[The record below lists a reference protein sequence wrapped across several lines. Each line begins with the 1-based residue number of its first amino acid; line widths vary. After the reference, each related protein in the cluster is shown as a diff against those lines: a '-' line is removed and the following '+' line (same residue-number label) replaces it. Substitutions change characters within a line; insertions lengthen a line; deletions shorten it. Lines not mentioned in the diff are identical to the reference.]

1 MFYFLHGEDKEG
13 ARKKAHELIDSLTKK
28 RPNAAFFKVDGENF
42 SLGKLE
48 EMIGGQGLFE
58 NKQIVFFDNVLEDKE
73 TKGAILEKIKEIAE
87 SPNAFVFLEGKTD
100 KATVVKMEKSA
111 EKVQEFGVAKN
122 SGVGKESKEKFNT
135 FSLADV
141 FGRRDKKNLWMLYQ
155 EALSQGVAPEEI
167 NGVLFWQLKSM
178 IVASKSKSVDESG
191 LKPYVFQKSKSF
203 ARNYSEE
210 EMKKLSSALVSVYH
224 DSRRGI
230 HDFDIALE
238 RFVLNI

>member
-1 MFYFLHGEDKEG
+1 MFYFLHGEDKDK
-13 ARKKAHELIDSLTKK
+13 ARKKAHELIDGLVKK
-28 RPNAAFFKVDGENF
+28 RPNASFFKADSENF

-58 NKQIVFFDNVLEDKE
+58 SKQIVFLDNILEDKE
-73 TKGAILEKIKEIAE
+73 IKETVLDKIKEIKE
-87 SPNAFVFLEGKTD
+87 SPNAFVFLERKAD
-100 KATVVKMEKSA
+100 KATLGRMEKSA
-111 EKVQEFGVAKN
+111 EKVQAFELSKSSA
-122 SGVGKESKEKFNT
+122 STKESKEKFNT

-141 FGRRDKKNLWMLYQ
+141 FGRRDKKNLWVLYQ

-178 IVASKSKSVDESG
+178 IVANKSKSADVSG

-230 HDFDIALE
+230 HDFEIALE
-238 RFVLNI
+238 RFILDI

>member
-1 MFYFLHGEDKEG
+1 MFYFLYGEDKDG
-13 ARKKAHELIDSLTKK
+13 ARKKAHELIDSLIKK
-28 RPNAAFFKVDGENF
+28 RPNASFFKVDSGSF
-42 SLGKLE
+42 SIGKLE

-58 NKQIVFFDNVLEDKE
+58 NKQIVFFDGVLEDKE

-87 SPNAFVFLEGKTD
+87 SPNAFVFLEGKLD
-100 KATVVKMEKSA
+100 KATVGKVEKKA
-111 EKVQEFGVAKN
+111 EKVQEFKFTGSEGKN
-122 SGVGKESKEKFNT
+122 KESKEKFNT

-141 FGRRDKKNLWMLYQ
+141 FGRRDKKNLWTLYQ

-178 IVASKSKSVDESG
+178 IVAGRSKDAQESG
-191 LKPYVFQKSKSF
+191 LNPYVFQKSKSF
-203 ARNYSEE
+203 ARNYTEE
-210 EMKKLSSALVSVYH
+210 EMKKLSSALISVYH

-238 RFVLNI
+238 RFILSL

>member
-1 MFYFLHGEDKEG
+1 MFYFLHGEDKDR

-28 RPNAAFFKVDGENF
+28 RPNASFFKIDCENF
-42 SLGKLE
+42 SIGGLE

-58 NKQIVFFDNVLEDKE
+58 SKQIVFLDNVSEDKE
-73 TKGAILEKIKEIAE
+73 IKEAILERTKDIAE
-87 SPNAFVFLEGKTD
+87 SPNVFVFLEGKVD
-100 KATVVKMEKSA
+100 KATISKMEKSA
-111 EKVQEFGVAKN
+111 EKVQEFKF
-122 SGVGKESKEKFNT
+122 SGSEDKIKKSKEKFNT

-141 FGRRDKKNLWMLYQ
+141 FGRRDKKNLWVLYQ
-155 EALSQGVAPEEI
+155 EALSQNVAPEEI

-178 IVASKSKSVDESG
+178 IVANKSRSADESG

-203 ARNYSEE
+203 TQNYSEE

-238 RFVLNI
+238 RFILRL

>member
-1 MFYFLHGEDKEG
+1 MFYFLYGEDKDK
-13 ARKKAHELIDSLTKK
+13 ARKKAHELIDGLVKK
-28 RPNAAFFKVDGENF
+28 RPNASFFKIDGENF

-58 NKQIVFFDNVLEDKE
+58 SKQIVFLDNVLEDKE
-73 TKGAILEKIKEIAE
+73 TKEEIADKIKEIAE
-87 SPNAFVFLEGKTD
+87 SPNAFVFLEKKVD
-100 KATVVKMEKSA
+100 KATAGKMEKSA
-111 EKVQEFGVAKN
+111 EKVQEFKA
-122 SGVGKESKEKFNT
+122 SGTAAPIGKSREKFDV
-135 FSLADV
+135 FSLTDV
-141 FGRRDKKNLWMLYQ
+141 FGRRDKKNLWTLYQ

-178 IVASKSKSVDESG
+178 LIASKSKDVTVSG

-210 EMKKLSSALVSVYH
+210 EMKKMSSALVSVYH

-230 HDFDIALE
+230 HDFETALE
-238 RFVLNI
+238 VFILSI

>member
-1 MFYFLHGEDKEG
+1 MFYFLHGEDKDG
-13 ARKKAHELIDSLTKK
+13 ARKKAHELIDGLTKK
-28 RPNAAFFKVDGENF
+28 RPNASFFMVDSGNF
-42 SLGKLE
+42 GLGKLE

-58 NKQIVFFDNVLEDKE
+58 SKQIVFFDNVLEDKKM
-73 TKGAILEKIKEIAE
+73 KGAILEKTKEIAE

-100 KATVVKMEKSA
+100 KATVGKIEKRA
-111 EKVQEFGVAKN
+111 EKAQEFKFAGSEGKT
-122 SGVGKESKEKFNT
+122 KESKEKFNT

-141 FGRRDKKNLWMLYQ
+141 FGRRDKKNLWTLYQ

-178 IVASKSKSVDESG
+178 IVANKSKSADESG
-191 LKPYVFQKSKSF
+191 LNPYVFQKSKSF
-203 ARNYSEE
+203 AQNYTEE

-230 HDFDIALE
+230 HDFAIALE
-238 RFVLNI
+238 RFILSL

>member
-1 MFYFLHGEDKEG
+1 MFYFLHGEDKDK
-13 ARKKAHELIDSLTKK
+13 ARKKAHELIDGLTKK
-28 RPNAAFFKVDGENF
+28 RPNASFFKVDSENF

-73 TKGAILEKIKEIAE
+73 NKSAILEKIKEIAE
-87 SPNAFVFLEGKTD
+87 SPNTFVFLEGKTD
-100 KATVVKMEKSA
+100 KATVGKMEKSA
-111 EKVQEFGVAKN
+111 KKVQELSAAKN
-122 SGVGKESKEKFNT
+122 SGTNKKSAEKFNV
-135 FSLADV
+135 FSLTDV

-155 EALSQGVAPEEI
+155 EALSQNVAPEEI

-178 IVASKSKSVDESG
+178 IVASKSKNINESG
-191 LKPYVFQKSKSF
+191 LSPYVFQKSKNY

-210 EMKKLSSALVSVYH
+210 EMKKISSALVSVYH

-230 HDFDIALE
+230 QDFDIALE
-238 RFVLNI
+238 RFILNI

>member
-1 MFYFLHGEDKEG
+1 MFYFLHGEDKEK
-13 ARKKAHELIDSLTKK
+13 ARKKAHGLIDGLIKK
-28 RPNAAFFKVDGENF
+28 RPNASFFKIESENF
-42 SLGKLE
+42 RQGKLE

-73 TKGAILEKIKEIAE
+73 IKEVILEKIKEIAE
-87 SPNAFVFLEGKTD
+87 SPNAFVFLESKLD
-100 KATVVKMEKSA
+100 KATIGKIEKKA
-111 EKVQEFGVAKN
+111 EKVQEFKF
-122 SGVGKESKEKFNT
+122 VGNEGKTKESKDKFNT

-141 FGRRDKKNLWMLYQ
+141 FGRRDKKNLWVLYQ

-178 IVASKSKSVDESG
+178 IVASKSKSADESG
-191 LKPYVFQKSKSF
+191 LKPCVFQKSKNF
-203 ARNYSEE
+203 ARNYTEE
-210 EMKKLSSALVSVYH
+210 EMKKLSSSLVSVYH

-238 RFVLNI
+238 KFILSV

>member
-1 MFYFLHGEDKEG
+1 MFYFLHGEDKDK
-13 ARKKAHELIDSLTKK
+13 ARKKAHELIDGLTKK
-28 RPNAAFFKVDGENF
+28 RPNASFFKVDSENI

-58 NKQIVFFDNVLEDKE
+58 SKQIVFLDNVLEDKE
-73 TKGAILEKIKEIAE
+73 NKGAILDKIKDIAE

-100 KATVVKMEKSA
+100 KATVGRIEKKA
-111 EKVQEFGVAKN
+111 EKVQEFKFVGNEGKN
-122 SGVGKESKEKFNT
+122 EESKEKFNT

-141 FGRRDKKNLWMLYQ
+141 FGRRDKKNLWVLYQ

-167 NGVLFWQLKSM
+167 NGVLFWQLKSI
-178 IVASKSKSVDESG
+178 IVANKSKSPDESG

-203 ARNYSEE
+203 ARNYTEE
-210 EMKKLSSALVSVYH
+210 EMKKMSSTLISIYH

-238 RFVLNI
+238 RFVLSL

>member
-1 MFYFLHGEDKEG
+1 MFYFLHGEDKDK
-13 ARKKAHELIDSLTKK
+13 ARKKAHELIDGLTKK
-28 RPNAAFFKVDGENF
+28 RPNAPFFKVDSENF

-58 NKQIVFFDNVLEDKE
+58 NKQIIFFDNVLEDKE

-87 SPNAFVFLEGKTD
+87 SPNAFVFLEGKID
-100 KATVVKMEKSA
+100 KATAGKMEKKA
-111 EKVQEFGVAKN
+111 EKVQEFKFTGNEGKI
-122 SGVGKESKEKFNT
+122 KESKEKFNT

-141 FGRRDKKNLWMLYQ
+141 FGRKDKKNLWTLYQ

-167 NGVLFWQLKSM
+167 NGILFWQLKSM
-178 IVASKSKSVDESG
+178 IAANDSKSADESG
-191 LKPYVFQKSKSF
+191 LNPYVFQKSKSF

-210 EMKKLSSALVSVYH
+210 EMKKLSSELVSVYH

-238 RFVLNI
+238 RFILSL

>member
-1 MFYFLHGEDKEG
+1 MFYFLHGENKDKS
-13 ARKKAHELIDSLTKK
+13 RKKAHELIDGLTKK
-28 RPNAAFFKVDGENF
+28 RPNANFFKIDSENF

-58 NKQIVFFDNVLEDKE
+58 SKQIVFFDSVLEDKE
-73 TKGAILEKIKEIAE
+73 TKDAILEKIKEIAE

-100 KATVVKMEKSA
+100 KATVGKIEKKA
-111 EKVQEFGVAKN
+111 EKVQEFKFTGNEGKI
-122 SGVGKESKEKFNT
+122 KESKEKFNT

-141 FGRRDKKNLWMLYQ
+141 FGRRDKKNLWVLYQ
-155 EALSQGVAPEEI
+155 EALSQNIAPEEI

-178 IVASKSKSVDESG
+178 IVASQSKDTKESG
-191 LKPYVFQKSKSF
+191 LNPYVFQKSKNF
-203 ARNYSEE
+203 ARNYSEK

-230 HDFDIALE
+230 HAFDIELE
-238 RFVLNI
+238 RFILSI

>member
-1 MFYFLHGEDKEG
+1 MFYFLYGEDKDK
-13 ARKKAHELIDSLTKK
+13 ARKKAHELIDGLVKK
-28 RPNAAFFKVDGENF
+28 RPNASFFKIDGENF

-58 NKQIVFFDNVLEDKE
+58 SKQIVFLDNVLEDKE
-73 TKGAILEKIKEIAE
+73 TKEEIADKIKEIAE
-87 SPNAFVFLEGKTD
+87 SPNAFVFIEGKVD
-100 KATVVKMEKSA
+100 KATLGKVEKSA
-111 EKVQEFGVAKN
+111 EKVQEFKIAGSPA
-122 SGVGKESKEKFNT
+122 SSKESKEKFNT

-141 FGRRDKKNLWMLYQ
+141 FGRRDKKNLWTLYQ

-178 IVASKSKSVDESG
+178 IVANKSKSADVSG

-230 HDFDIALE
+230 HDFEIALE
-238 RFVLNI
+238 RFILDI